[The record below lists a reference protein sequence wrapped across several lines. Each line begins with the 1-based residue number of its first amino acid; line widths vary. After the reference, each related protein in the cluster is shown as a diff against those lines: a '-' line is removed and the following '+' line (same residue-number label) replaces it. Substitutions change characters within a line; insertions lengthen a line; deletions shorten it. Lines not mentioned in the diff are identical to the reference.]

1 MSILHGM
8 KRASLCPSCRLFH
21 LVDHKIVCNSG
32 IFLTVQC
39 CAVLWWPWLL
49 IVMLCCAVVALA
61 ISCLQNVI
69 PLWPWSWFLCCAV
82 LCAVCCM
89 LWWVLSCVR
98 SLHDDVGH
106 AIGFT
111 RGSSNIGIPNMGSP
125 KLDFT
130 RMYSLKMT
138 LGSNSNDFILVYSL
152 CVDAIKRHDSE
163 DPVPCKYWC
172 LGTCKFG
179 ENRVYWLKQ
188 GLEGTDQHLHNVGRN
203 IKLYPCTG
211 VKSMEGR
218 TIQVGSL
225 WVDPGRYPAG
235 DTRMRETNSATK

>member
-152 CVDAIKRHDSE
+152 CVDAIKRHDSIANTE
-163 DPVPCKYWC
+163 
-172 LGTCKFG
+172 
-179 ENRVYWLKQ
+179 
-188 GLEGTDQHLHNVGRN
+188 GLEHANMGNMHILAQARPRGH
-203 IKLYPCTG
+203 
-211 VKSMEGR
+211 
-218 TIQVGSL
+218 
-225 WVDPGRYPAG
+225 
-235 DTRMRETNSATK
+235 